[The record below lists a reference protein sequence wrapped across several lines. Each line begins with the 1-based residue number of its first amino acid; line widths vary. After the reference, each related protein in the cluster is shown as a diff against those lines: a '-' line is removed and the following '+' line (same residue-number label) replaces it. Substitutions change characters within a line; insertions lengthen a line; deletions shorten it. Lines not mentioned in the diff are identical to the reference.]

1 MARKQPSKKLWII
14 IEYDENIL
22 EESPSVKKTPRMT
35 FDDAYLIAKGYAHL
49 YMEQCKKCKPT
60 MSMNDDEGKITIDV
74 MGTMHFF
81 EVMSI
86 DYPEAE
92 KPPKQKSHPQK
103 KSGKVTVHVYG
114 TDRVFNSSLEAIN
127 YYKDGVDR
135 CDPNGS
141 ECSKYNAIIAELRR
155 GKKNITI

>member
-1 MARKQPSKKLWII
+1 MAKKQPKKLWII

-22 EESPSVKKTPRMT
+22 DESPSVKKTPRLT
-35 FDDAYLIAKGYAHL
+35 FDDAYIIAKGYAHL

-86 DYPEAE
+86 DYPKEE
-92 KPPKQKSHPQK
+92 KPQKPQPKPQK

-114 TDRVFNSSLEAIN
+114 TDRVFDSSLDAIN
-127 YYKDGVDR
+127 FYEDCVDG